1 MSHDQRP
8 ARMRLVSDGSGNA
21 RRRATPVTIE
31 GDARVVAQTA
41 TSGAAPASAGALPML
56 AIILFLLACV
66 AGGACAAYFT
76 LRSAG

>member
-21 RRRATPVTIE
+21 RQRATPVTIE

-41 TSGAAPASAGALPML
+41 TSGAGALPML